1 MYYFTSFLISA
12 IFGACTLVIGVQNP
26 IHSILMLIVVFILG
40 SIVLFMLQL
49 EYFALLFLMVYV
61 GAIVVLFLFIV
72 MMLDLKMI
80 NVSER
85 FRDIFSYKNIVL
97 PFVLVEFLLLF
108 SADAIEIGS
117 LYSINNEDLNLLSF
131 CESNLYVDYS
141 KLLQETDQLRAIG
154 GVFFR
159 DYKVAVILGS
169 LLLFVSMV
177 GSIVLTMDPTK
188 QNTLK
193 GQDANIQALRN
204 PAFMANT
211 YRA

>member
-1 MYYFTSFLISA
+1 
-12 IFGACTLVIGVQNP
+12 
-26 IHSILMLIVVFILG
+26 
-40 SIVLFMLQL
+40 MLQL

>member
-1 MYYFTSFLISA
+1 
-12 IFGACTLVIGVQNP
+12 
-26 IHSILMLIVVFILG
+26 
-40 SIVLFMLQL
+40 
-49 EYFALLFLMVYV
+49 
-61 GAIVVLFLFIV
+61 
-72 MMLDLKMI
+72 
-80 NVSER
+80 
-85 FRDIFSYKNIVL
+85 
-97 PFVLVEFLLLF
+97 
-108 SADAIEIGS
+108 
-117 LYSINNEDLNLLSF
+117 
-131 CESNLYVDYS
+131 LYVDYS